1 MGTILENIV
10 ARKREE
16 LVNCKATVPI
26 NSLRELIKTRPRPA
40 NLSGA
45 LMSDRIRI
53 IAEVKRASPSKGTLM
68 NNCDPISLAKTYSDN
83 GAAAISVLTDPR
95 FKGSLKDL
103 TSIKQALHPTNLPIL
118 RKDFIFD
125 EYQVYESVACGADA
139 ILLIVSIL
147 SPSAIRDF
155 ISLAQEFWVQCIV
168 EVHDENEVEIA
179 IDAGSEI
186 IGINNRNLATF
197 EVDFSVTKTLAPL
210 IPRDKII
217 VSESGISNRNDITL
231 LRQYGIHAVLV
242 GEALV
247 TSEDIGAKVR
257 ELV

>member
-1 MGTILENIV
+1 MSTILEDIV

-16 LVNCKATVPI
+16 LVNQKATLPI
-26 NSLRELIKTRPRPA
+26 NSLRELIKSRPRPA
-40 NLSGA
+40 NLAGT
-45 LMSDRIRI
+45 LISDRIRI

-68 NNCDPISLAKTYSDN
+68 NNCDPISLAKTYRDN

-95 FKGSLKDL
+95 FKGSLEDL
-103 TSIKQALHPTNLPIL
+103 TSIQQALHATNLPIL

-125 EYQVYESVACGADA
+125 EYQVYESAAYGADA
-139 ILLIVSIL
+139 ILLIVSLL
-147 SPSAIRDF
+147 SRSTIRDY
-155 ISLAQEFWVQCIV
+155 ISLAQDFWVQCIV
-168 EVHDENEVEIA
+168 EVHDENELDIA

-197 EVDFSVTKTLAPL
+197 EVDFSVTKRLAAL

-217 VSESGISNRNDITL
+217 VSESGISNRSDIIL
-231 LRQYGIHAVLV
+231 LKQYGVHAALV

>member
-1 MGTILENIV
+1 MSTILEDIV
-10 ARKREE
+10 ERKRGE
-16 LVNCKATVPI
+16 LIAQKSTVPI
-26 NSLRELIKTRPRPA
+26 NSLRKLIETRSRPA
-40 NLSGA
+40 NLAGA

-68 NNCDPISLAKTYSDN
+68 NNCDPISLAKTYVDN

-95 FKGSLKDL
+95 FKGSLEDL
-103 TSIKQALHPTNLPIL
+103 TSIQQALHSKKVPLL

-125 EYQVYESVACGADA
+125 EYQVYESAAYGADA

-147 SPSAIRDF
+147 SSSSIKDY
-155 ISLAQEFWVQCIV
+155 ISLAQDFWIQCIV
-168 EVHDENEVEIA
+168 EVHDKNELEIA
-179 IDAGSEI
+179 IDAGAEI
-186 IGINNRNLATF
+186 IGINNRNLSTF
-197 EVDFSVTKTLAPL
+197 EVDFSVTERLAPL

-217 VSESGISNRNDITL
+217 VSESGISNRSDIIL
-231 LRQYGIHAVLV
+231 LKQYGVHAALV